1 LKLLMLHAVFISFP
15 FFFVLFSH
23 CHRPFAVF
31 YFLIYL
37 FIEALYF
44 VELFSPQLFGRQ
56 PTADSYWLGWWERS
70 LDCCVLCNLRV
81 GR

>member
-56 PTADSYWLGWWERS
+56 PTADSRQLLAGVVGAIPR
-70 LDCCVLCNLRV
+70 LLCVV
-81 GR
+81 